1 MKDIATLIRENRK
14 EAIELLKGHDGMLFF
29 VDENNV
35 DMTDEKKPK
44 YVGDN
49 IMKEN
54 IPWVIVPFTDD
65 LADIAVLGVRLGED
79 ELNNTI
85 IEFIGFD
92 KEPMAVLWFDDTE
105 CASSSENEIYLAIDE
120 FIKKKK

>member
-14 EAIELLKGHDGMLFF
+14 EAIDLLKGREGMLFF
-29 VDENNV
+29 VDETNV
-35 DMTDEKKPK
+35 DMSDEKNPK

-49 IMKEN
+49 IMTEN

-65 LADIAVLGVRLGED
+65 LADIAVLGAILSKD
-79 ELNNTI
+79 EKDNDV
-85 IEFIGFD
+85 IEFIGWD
-92 KEPMAVLWFDDTE
+92 NEPMAVLWFDDTE
-105 CASSSENEIYLAIDE
+105 CASNSENEIYLAIDE